1 MKVKAILRRRPGGGG
16 GVPGR
21 GSPRRAGLL
30 GASPLRLPSLCG
42 PTAPLTAH
50 GQREVTGPPR
60 PQPGRERQAA
70 LGAAAGPS
78 AGSGAFT
85 SPSAR
90 NPARS
95 FSRWP
100 PPGRGAALM
109 WGPRREVP
117 NRAPAGKARAP
128 ELRPGARAAE
138 PPRPGPQRAGFR
150 APEAGRLGG
159 SGWGRKEEARRQK
172 LGQFV
177 GGSFEIALG
186 PSKLSPCDCRVTQPA
201 SSNSRKAWG
210 RPRSRRCSL
219 FPSPFQPTTY
229 QDLLS
234 LPKQK
239 CHFGGWVGGWL

>member
-30 GASPLRLPSLCG
+30 GASPLGLPSLCG

-70 LGAAAGPS
+70 LGAASGPS
-78 AGSGAFT
+78 ARSGAFT

-90 NPARS
+90 TRPGP
-95 FSRWP
+95 SRGP
-100 PPGRGAALM
+100 SPEPGAALM
-109 WGPRREVP
+109 WGPRWEVP

-128 ELRPGARAAE
+128 ELRPGSRAAE

-150 APEAGRLGG
+150 APEARRLGS
-159 SGWGRKEEARRQK
+159 SGWGKKGEARRQK

-201 SSNSRKAWG
+201 SSNSRKARG
-210 RPRSRRCSL
+210 RPHSRRCSL
-219 FPSPFQPTTY
+219 SLSPFQPTT
-229 QDLLS
+229 
-234 LPKQK
+234 
-239 CHFGGWVGGWL
+239 